1 MAREMEGEE
10 GEIVERIVISK
21 SLVNWCGGGGGFVSI
36 RKRFSKIISMA
47 LNDSRTDG
55 ISGITGHSSQLERRH
70 ELIVSCR
77 HYRGR
82 E

>member
-1 MAREMEGEE
+1 MTREMKGEE
-10 GEIVERIVISK
+10 GEIVERIVSK
-21 SLVNWCGGGGGFVSI
+21 SLVNWCGGGFVSI